1 MTQGGYAN
9 SSGGTLEK
17 AVIGVLL
24 SKGFQLVSFR
34 KWQVSPERYGQ
45 ELLLR
50 NVPYETIYKH
60 AGHSE
65 FLLVSQ
71 KYGMRVRIECKWQ
84 QSSGSVD
91 EKFPYLY
98 LNAVEAMP
106 EDDIIIIV
114 DGGGYKKGA
123 LDWLKD
129 AAREK
134 RYMAKAEKTIRVMSL
149 AEFLTWA
156 NTTFR

>member
-1 MTQGGYAN
+1 VTQGGYAN
-9 SSGGTLEK
+9 SSGGALEK
-17 AVIGVLL
+17 AVIGALT
-24 SKGFQLVSFR
+24 SKGFQLVSFGN
-34 KWQVSPERYGQ
+34 WQAHPERYAE

-50 NVPYETIYKH
+50 NAPYQTIYRH
-60 AGHSE
+60 PGHTE
-65 FLLVSQ
+65 FLLVSR
-71 KYGMRVRIECKWQ
+71 KHAMRIRIECKWQ
-84 QSSGSVD
+84 QTAGSVD

-106 EDDIIIIV
+106 ENDIIIVV

-134 RYMAKAEKTIRVMSL
+134 RYMGEAEKTIRVMSL

-156 NTTFR
+156 NTAFR